1 MTILKTKPSHVF
13 AEYIKKPERFADFA
27 NLVLFGGEEI
37 IKQELLYPWD
47 TDSSTVLH
55 DSNVI
60 ESVERRR
67 DNMMLAEIDGMS
79 VLIAIE
85 HQQRID
91 YSMCKRVLTYDHATY
106 NQQFNLCDISKRQS
120 LHPIPVVTIVIY
132 TGEAYWIKPKTF
144 KDRMFIP
151 EVIDDKINDWNG
163 NIMDM
168 KEMDTVKLRC
178 SDNEK
183 VVMAVQRFYAWD
195 KDISSVADM
204 TLSKEEAIVVSTL
217 IRVEELIDYI
227 EKEEKEEINM
237 CTAIR
242 EFRAEGEKIGENRGI
257 KIGEE
262 RGIGIGVKLGEDRG
276 IKIGIGKGEK
286 SGSIKTLVDLLKLKL
301 GKLSPNIEIEIGRST
316 DEQLNQLKARIFS
329 IEKEDDILDAL
340 K

>member
-13 AEYIKKPERFADFA
+13 AEYAKRPEVFADFV
-27 NLVLFGGEEI
+27 NLVLFNGNEI
-37 IKQELLYPWD
+37 IKPDLLHTWD
-47 TDSSTVLH
+47 SDGSTVFH
-55 DSNVI
+55 DRNVI

-67 DNMMLAEIDGMS
+67 DNIMLAEIDEIS

-106 NQQFNLCDISKRQS
+106 NQQFNLCDISKRQY

-132 TGEAYWIKPKTF
+132 SGENNWIKPRTL
-144 KDRMFIP
+144 KDCMYIP

-168 KEMDTVKLRC
+168 KEMDTAKLKC
-178 SDNEK
+178 TSNQK
-183 VVMAVQRFYAWD
+183 IVMALQRFYTWD
-195 KDISSVADM
+195 KNLDSIADM
-204 TLSKEEAIVVSTL
+204 TLSKEEAIVISTL
-217 IRVEELIDYI
+217 IRVDELIDYI

-242 EFRAEGEKIGENRGI
+242 EFRAEGERIGENRGI
-257 KIGEE
+257 KIGE
-262 RGIGIGVKLGEDRG
+262 DRG
-276 IKIGIGKGEK
+276 IKIGIDKGEK
-286 SGSIKTLVDLLKLKL
+286 SGLIKTLVDLLKLKL
-301 GKLSPNIEIEIGRST
+301 GKLSPNIEIERST
-316 DEQLNQLKARIFS
+316 DEQLNELKSRIFS

-340 K
+340 R